1 MSICAD
7 LNEDWKFLAAQL
19 GLSFADIRNINANSR
34 KSCEKVYEAVEKWF
48 QREGIEATVGRLI
61 DALENIDR
69 KDAAQKLRGM

>member
-1 MSICAD
+1 MSICTD
-7 LNEDWKFLAAQL
+7 LKEDWKFLAAQL

-48 QREGIEATVGRLI
+48 QREGIEETVGRLI